1 MITAIAKKEDI
12 IMPSTLVFQDQ
23 QLEFIATEQQ
33 GPIAFIKLNRPPV
46 NAHHMP
52 MLLDLERAILAVRFD
67 PSVKVAIVT
76 SNVPNYFSVGADI
89 RVIRDDDPEQVGF
102 LSQTSKEIL
111 QRMRTTS
118 KMFIAGIDGH
128 CMGGGLEIAL
138 ACDYRIASNGPWQFG
153 LPEVHLG
160 LLPGEGGTQLLG
172 RLIGQRQTLHL
183 SLSGESFGT
192 EKAHTLG
199 IIDQI
204 YEPDEYAAK
213 LLDFANQI
221 ASGPTKAIGFI
232 KTVLNEG
239 LDLPIQGGFALEREL
254 QNQLLSTSDVRE
266 GVAAFLERRQPK
278 FTGQ

>member
-1 MITAIAKKEDI
+1 MT
-12 IMPSTLVFQDQ
+12 STLVFQEQ
-23 QLEFIATEQQ
+23 KLEFIVTEQQ

-52 MLLDLERAILAVRFD
+52 MLLDFERAILSVRFD

-76 SNVPNYFSVGADI
+76 GNMPNYFSAGADI

-118 KMFIAGIDGH
+118 KIFIAGIDGH

-138 ACDYRIASNGPWQFG
+138 ACDYRVASNGPWQFG

-160 LLPGEGGTQLLG
+160 VLPGEGGTQLLG
-172 RLIGQRQTLHL
+172 RLIGQHQTLRL
-183 SLSGESFGT
+183 SISGESFGV
-192 EKAHTLG
+192 EKARELG
-199 IIDQI
+199 IVDQVHGR
-204 YEPDEYAAK
+204 DEYPSK
-213 LLDFANQI
+213 LLAFAEQI
-221 ASGPTKAIGFI
+221 ANGPTRAIGFI

-254 QNQLLSTSDVRE
+254 QNQLLRTADVRE
-266 GVAAFLERRQPK
+266 GVAAFLERRSPK
-278 FTGQ
+278 FTGK